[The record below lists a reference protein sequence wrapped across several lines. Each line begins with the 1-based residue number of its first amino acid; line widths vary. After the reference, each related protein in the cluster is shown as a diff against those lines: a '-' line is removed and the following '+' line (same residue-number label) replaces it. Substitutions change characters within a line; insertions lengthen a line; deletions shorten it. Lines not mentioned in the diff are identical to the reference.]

1 MTISERTTGLRSVLS
16 SSLIYD
22 LLQRALG
29 AARIR
34 RVLVEDFLRPRAGQ
48 RVLDIGCGTAEI
60 LKFMPPVDYV
70 GFDPNPDYVEKAR
83 ARAGSGAQIVCDRVS
98 EVSLTQYRPFDLVI
112 ALFVLHHLDEAEA
125 RQLFTTAVRHLAPG
139 GLLLTADPAF
149 VPGQARTARF
159 LISRDRGAFVRDE
172 AGYRALASA
181 SGVSPVESTVRH
193 DLLTVPYSHCILT
206 YRKPG
211 P

>member
-1 MTISERTTGLRSVLS
+1 MTTSERTTGLRSVLS
-16 SSLIYD
+16 NSAMYD
-22 LLQRALG
+22 LLQSALG

-34 RVLVEDFLRPRAGQ
+34 RVLVNDFLRPRQGQ

-60 LKFMPPVDYV
+60 LRFMPPVEYV
-70 GFDPNPDYVEKAR
+70 GFDPNPAYVQKAR
-83 ARAGSGAQIVCDRVS
+83 ARAGQGARLVCDRVS
-98 EVSLTQYRPFDLVI
+98 EVSLAGHEPFDLVV

-125 RQLFTTAVRHLAPG
+125 RQLFSTAVRHLAPG

-149 VPGQARTARF
+149 VPGQSPIARF

-172 AGYRALASA
+172 AGYRALAA
-181 SGVSPVESTVRH
+181 STGIAPVESTVRH

-206 YRKPG
+206 YRKPAA
-211 P
+211 

>member
-1 MTISERTTGLRSVLS
+1 MLS
-16 SSLIYD
+16 SATVYD
-22 LLQRALG
+22 LLQRGLG

-34 RVLVEDFLRPRAGQ
+34 RILVDDYLSPRAGQ

-60 LKFMPPVDYV
+60 LRFMPPVEYV

-83 ARAGSGAQIVCDRVS
+83 ERAGAGARLVCDRVS
-98 EVSLTQYRPFDLVI
+98 EVSLAEHAPFDLVV
-112 ALFVLHHLDEAEA
+112 ALFVLHHLDDAEA
-125 RQLFTTAVRHLAPG
+125 GQLFTTAVRHLKPG

-149 VPGQARTARF
+149 VPGQSPIARF

-172 AGYRALASA
+172 AGYVRLAA
-181 SGVSPVESTVRH
+181 ARGVNPIQSTVRH

-206 YRKPG
+206 HRKPVA
-211 P
+211 